1 MNELTIDFKP
11 TEKFRRSQMLGH
23 LMPGVLLLL
32 TGIESLLSDE
42 TQHIWNPWLNTI
54 TGSSVLAAITYEFK
68 FAKKDSHALISWIDI
83 FAGIALGVEGINHLH
98 PGRWFQPGILYIL
111 LGCFTITRGILHTKI
126 PHVRK
131 IFFREAGFSVNT
143 RVFNRLSLEWNTI
156 SVVRY
161 ENPKIFITTKN
172 GKSHI
177 INLRRVENKEEVWIT
192 LNKYLAIKG
201 IERE

>member
-32 TGIESLLSDE
+32 AGIESLLSDE
-42 TQHIWNPWLNTI
+42 AQHIWNPWLNI
-54 TGSSVLAAITYEFK
+54 IAGGSVLTAIIYEFK
-68 FAKKDSHALISWIDI
+68 FAKKNSRALVSWIDI
-83 FAGIALGVEGINHLH
+83 FAGIVLGVEGINHLH

-131 IFFREAGFSVNT
+131 IIFREAGFSVNT
-143 RVFNRLSLEWNTI
+143 RVFNRLSLEWNAI
-156 SVVRY
+156 SAVEY
-161 ENPKIFITTKN
+161 NDPKIYVTTKR
-172 GKSHI
+172 GKTHT
-177 INLRRVENKEEVWIT
+177 INLRRVENKEEVVT
-192 LNKYLAIKG
+192 ALKRYAALKG
-201 IERE
+201 I